1 MIQRRDFLK
10 RLLLLLTF
18 IIFLA
23 FSWSFVEEKFSPTVN
38 KVKEDFH
45 TFIENGEMK
54 EIVSAVIETAQ
65 TLLGQLGDT
74 VEEQVEEFEPDL
86 IEKPEITPPT
96 DQTFSVYNI
105 KIGDNKQDV
114 EAVLGEPKR
123 ISYNEF
129 GLYWY
134 TYHQNYQNFVQ
145 VMYNDSEQVVG
156 LYTNQDL
163 IASSK
168 NVKLKTP
175 RSIVT
180 ESLGEPLT
188 KIQKGFTYYQLQ
200 EDSDYDVYLLDN
212 SYVTIFYDIHE
223 ENTVT
228 SIQMVHEDIEEQK
241 KDFYTAASVQLKE
254 GFEHQM
260 FDLTNATRVNHGLSV
275 LVWDEQVRET
285 ARKHSIDMAE
295 NNYFDHTN
303 LEGQSPFD
311 RMLED
316 QITFSVAG
324 ENLAY
329 GQFSSIFAHEGLMN
343 SLGHRENILKP
354 EFDYLGVG
362 VAFNDESHPYYTQNY
377 FTK

>member
-1 MIQRRDFLK
+1 LK
-10 RLLLLLTF
+10 RLFLLLTV

-23 FSWSFVEEKFSPTVN
+23 MSWSFVEEKFSLTLN
-38 KVKEDFH
+38 KVKGDFH
-45 TFIENGEMK
+45 TFIESGEMK
-54 EIVSAVIETAQ
+54 NFVSEVIETAQ

-74 VEEQVEEFEPDL
+74 VEDQVEEIEPDL
-86 IEKPEITPPT
+86 IEKPEIPPPS
-96 DQTFSVYNI
+96 DQTFSIYNI

-114 EAVLGEPKR
+114 EEVLGEPKR
-123 ISYNEF
+123 SSYNEF
-129 GLYWY
+129 GLNWY
-134 TYHQNYQNFVQ
+134 TYHQDYQNFVQ
-145 VMYNDSEQVVG
+145 VMYNESEQVVG

-168 NVKLKTP
+168 NVQLNTP

-180 ESLGEPLT
+180 ESLGKPLT

-228 SIQMVHEDIEEQK
+228 SIQMVHEDVEEEK
-241 KDFYTAASVQLKE
+241 EDFYTAASEQLKE

-260 FDLTNATRVNHGLSV
+260 FDLTNATRVNHGLGV

-285 ARKHSIDMAE
+285 ARKHSFDMAE

-362 VAFNDESHPYYTQNY
+362 VAFNDEAHPYYTQNY
-377 FTK
+377 YTK

>member
-1 MIQRRDFLK
+1 MRRLFL
-10 RLLLLLTF
+10 LVTV

-23 FSWSFVEEKFSPTVN
+23 IGWSFVEERYSPAVN

-45 TFIENGEMK
+45 TFIESGELK
-54 EIVSAVIETAQ
+54 EVVSAFIETAK
-65 TLLGQLGDT
+65 TLLGQLEDT
-74 VEEQVEEFEPDL
+74 VEEQAEKIEPDL
-86 IEKPEITPPT
+86 IDKPEITPPT

-123 ISYNEF
+123 TSSNEF
-129 GLYWY
+129 GLNWY
-134 TYHQNYQNFVQ
+134 TYHQNYQNFVK
-145 VMYNDSEQVVG
+145 VMYNENQQVVG

-168 NVKLKTP
+168 NVKLNAP

-228 SIQMVHEDIEEQK
+228 SIQIVHEDIEEEK
-241 KDFYTAASVQLKE
+241 KDFYTAASEQLKE
-254 GFEHQM
+254 GFELQM

-275 LVWDEQVRET
+275 LTWDDKVRET

-303 LEGQSPFD
+303 LQGQSPFD

-343 SLGHRENILKP
+343 SIGHRENILKP

-377 FTK
+377 YKK